1 MNKMKKILLLVG
13 CLFGFWAS
21 AQETGKVWIYF
32 SDRGDVSTRMA
43 EVTDYYSQESIERR
57 SRQGISWEAS
67 DLPVK
72 PEYVEALR
80 ADGLT
85 IVHQSR
91 WLNAVSVLQDQAFDQ
106 WSRRSVPDFVLKI
119 ATVKGWKNPS
129 SLVEPLPQNKS
140 ISDLDISDYG
150 DALQQIEMIN
160 GLHLHAAGLRGGGM
174 RIAILDAGFNNADS
188 MEVFD
193 YIRSRNQLLGVRD
206 FVAGGDSVY
215 ISSNHG
221 TYVWSIM
228 GAHLPQVMIGTAP
241 DAGYFLLRTEDVG
254 SETTI
259 EEDNWVAG
267 AEWADSAGADLINS
281 SLGYTRF
288 DNNQG
293 YTYED
298 MDGNTTVVTRGA
310 DAAARKGILVVNSNG
325 NYAQSDWIYMGA
337 PADGDSV
344 FSIGAVDREERYAT
358 FSSIGPTYDGR
369 IKPNVSAL
377 GEQTTIALS
386 NGNTT
391 RGNGTSF
398 SAPVICGMTAALWAA
413 HPFRDNWSIMK
424 AVEKSAHLAAR
435 PNNQLGYGIPN
446 YALANE
452 LLTYGGTNMPVV
464 QSPWIVYPNPFMDEL
479 NIVLQTEVAPDAVFR
494 LSSIDGKRI
503 SNVAFGG
510 DYFLRLSLPPD
521 LPAGTYLLEWWQSG
535 ERKVVEKVIRGNAN
549 E

>member
-1 MNKMKKILLLVG
+1 MKRILLVVAVF
-13 CLFGFWAS
+13 LFLRLS
-21 AQETGKVWIYF
+21 AQETGKAWVYF
-32 SDRGDVSTRMA
+32 ADRGAVSERIESVEA
-43 EVTDYYSQESIERR
+43 HYSAASIDRR
-57 SRQGISWEAS
+57 SRQGIDWQAS
-67 DLPVK
+67 DLPVL
-72 PEYVEALR
+72 PEYLQALR

-85 IVHQSR
+85 IVHTSR
-91 WLNAVSVLQDQAFDQ
+91 WLNAVSVRLDENFER
-106 WSRRSVPDFVLKI
+106 WSRRSKPDFVSRVEP
-119 ATVKGWKNPS
+119 VKGWENAKPEPEARVELKSTLELNPN
-129 SLVEPLPQNKS
+129 E
-140 ISDLDISDYG
+140 YG
-150 DALQQIEMIN
+150 DARQQIEMIH
-160 GLHLHAAGLRGGGM
+160 GLDLHAAGLKGGGM
-174 RIAILDAGFNNADS
+174 RIAILDAGFNRADS

-193 YIRSRNQLLGVRD
+193 YIRSRNLVLGVHD
-206 FVAGGDSVY
+206 FVDGGDSVY
-215 ISSNHG
+215 VSSNHG

-228 GAHLPQVMIGTAP
+228 GAYLPQLMIGTAP
-241 DAGYFLLRTEDVG
+241 DAGYFLLRTEDVN
-254 SETTI
+254 SETTV

-310 DAAARKGILVVNSNG
+310 DAAASKGILVVNSNG
-325 NYAQSDWIYMGA
+325 NYAQSDWVYMGA

-344 FSIGAVDREERYAT
+344 FSIGAVDREEQYAS
-358 FSSIGPTYDGR
+358 FSSLGPTFDGR
-369 IKPNVSAL
+369 LKPNVSAL

-413 HPFRDNWSIMK
+413 HPFRNNWEIMK

-435 PNNQLGYGIPN
+435 PNNQLGNGIPN

-452 LLTYGGTNMPVV
+452 LLTYGGENVPTVRN
-464 QSPWIVYPNPFMDEL
+464 PWIIYPNPFIDEL
-479 NIVLQTEVAPDAVFR
+479 NIVLQTEVGEEAIFR
-494 LSSIDGKRI
+494 LSTMNGKRI
-503 SNVAFGG
+503 SDVAFGG

-521 LPAGTYLLEWWQSG
+521 LPAGTYLLEWWQNG
-535 ERKVVEKVIRGNAN
+535 ERKAVEKVIRGNGN

>member
-1 MNKMKKILLLVG
+1 MKRLALLVAVFQLLG
-13 CLFGFWAS
+13 LT
-21 AQETGKVWIYF
+21 AQETGKAWVYF
-32 SDRGDVSTRMA
+32 ANRGEVAERMMVVEQNFSEASIDRRA
-43 EVTDYYSQESIERR
+43 
-57 SRQGISWEAS
+57 RQGIEWQES
-67 DLPVK
+67 DLPVL
-72 PEYVEALR
+72 PEYIQALR

-85 IVHQSR
+85 IVHTSR
-91 WLNAVSVLQDQAFDQ
+91 WLNAVSVRIDENFDR
-106 WSRRSVPDFVLKI
+106 WSRRSLPDFVTKVAPVEGWENAKPQPDARVELKSTLEI
-119 ATVKGWKNPS
+119 DPN
-129 SLVEPLPQNKS
+129 
-140 ISDLDISDYG
+140 DYG
-150 DALQQIEMIN
+150 DARQQIEMIH
-160 GLHLHAAGLRGGGM
+160 GLELHSVGLKGGGM
-174 RIAILDAGFNNADS
+174 RIAILDAGFNRADS

-193 YIRSRNQLLGVRD
+193 YIRSRNLVLGVRD
-206 FVAGGDSVY
+206 FVDGGDSVY

-228 GAHLPQVMIGTAP
+228 GAYLPQLMIGTAP
-241 DAGYFLLRTEDVG
+241 DAGYFLLRTEDIN
-254 SETTI
+254 SETTV

-293 YTYED
+293 YTYEE

-310 DAAARKGILVVNSNG
+310 DAAASKGILVVNSNG
-325 NYAQSDWIYMGA
+325 NYTQSDWIYMGA

-344 FSIGAVDREERYAT
+344 FSIGAVDREEQYAL

-369 IKPNVSAL
+369 LKPNVSAL

-386 NGNTT
+386 NGATT

-398 SAPVICGMTAALWAA
+398 SAPVICGMTASLWAA
-413 HPFRDNWSIMK
+413 HPFRNNWDIMK

-446 YALANE
+446 YALAHE
-452 LLTYGGTNMPVV
+452 LLTYGGENVPTVR
-464 QSPWIVYPNPFMDEL
+464 SPWILYPNPFVDQL
-479 NIVLQTEVAPDAVFR
+479 NIVLQTEVSDDAVFR
-494 LSSIDGKRI
+494 LSSVHGMRI
-503 SNVAFGG
+503 SEVAFGG

-521 LPAGTYLLEWWQSG
+521 LPAGTYLLEWWQNG
-535 ERKVVEKVIRGNAN
+535 ERKAVEKVIRGNGI